1 MAGTAAPVPGSTLK
15 VSAQARLSLSR
26 FATNGRDGAS
36 AVCFDGETVLTW
48 AAFRERVA
56 RMASALADLGAPQAV
71 VACARPE
78 SFLVALF
85 ALWQS
90 GRTAVVPP
98 NFLPEN
104 MARVGGDSN
113 PVLSDEQVAALSE
126 AAPPQPLTDLDP
138 VACHVVLH
146 TSGSS
151 GEPKQIEKTLAQL
164 EAEVETL
171 ESVWGSQMGNA
182 TVLATVPHHHVY
194 GLLFRLLW
202 PLSAGRAFDTTVCAN
217 PEALHARIARHPA
230 HVLVS
235 SPAHLGRF
243 PLLMDMDGW
252 QPRPRLIFSSG
263 APLAAESAAAYASAF
278 GSAPT
283 EVFGSTETGGIAWRC
298 QADGVADAWTPLPG
312 IMVARDND
320 GHLLLDSPFLDRHPW
335 RMDDAVR
342 CLSDGRFHLQGRLDR
357 IVKIEGKRLSLPEME
372 SRLAGHPWIVTAA
385 VVTLPEGGRLGAVVV
400 LSTAGRTILDEVGQR
415 HAAHALRVFLGKCF
429 EAVLLPRR
437 FRFVAGLP
445 IDERGKTSVDAL
457 QSLFTTHA
465 RTDA

>member
-15 VSAQARLSLSR
+15 VSAQARHSLAR

-36 AVCFDGETVLTW
+36 AVCFDGETMLTW
-48 AAFRERVA
+48 AEFRERVA
-56 RMASALADLGAPQAV
+56 RTASALVDLASPQAV
-71 VACARPE
+71 VACTRPD

-85 ALWQS
+85 ALWQN

-104 MARVGGDSN
+104 VARMGGDRG
-113 PVLSDEQVAALSE
+113 PVLGDEQVAALGE
-126 AAPPQPLTDLDP
+126 ANPPQSMADLDP
-138 VACHVVLH
+138 AACRVALH

-151 GEPKQIEKTLAQL
+151 GEPKRIEKTLAQL

-171 ESVWGSQMGNA
+171 ESVWGAEMGDA

-202 PLSAGRAFDTTVCAN
+202 PLSAGRAFDTAVCAN
-217 PEALHARIARHPA
+217 PEALQARIARHPA

-252 QPRPRLIFSSG
+252 RPRPRLIFSSG
-263 APLAAESAAAYASAF
+263 APLAAESAAAYVFAF

-283 EVFGSTETGGIAWRC
+283 EVFGSTETGGIAWRR
-298 QADGVADAWTPLPG
+298 QAKGVADAWTPLPG
-312 IMVARDND
+312 VLVARDDD
-320 GHLLLDSPFLDRHPW
+320 GRLLLDSPFLDRRPW

-342 CLSDGRFHLQGRLDR
+342 CLSDGRFHLEGRLDR
-357 IVKIEGKRLSLPEME
+357 IVKVEGKRLSLPEME
-372 SRLAGHPWIVTAA
+372 NRLAEHPWVVTAA
-385 VVTLPEGGRLGAVVV
+385 VVRLPQGGRLGAVIIP
-400 LSTAGRTILDEVGQR
+400 SITGRTILDEAGQR
-415 HAAHALRVFLGKCF
+415 HAAHALRAFLGESF

-437 FRFVAGLP
+437 FRFVASLP
-445 IDERGKTSVDAL
+445 VDERGKTSVDAL
-457 QSLFTTHA
+457 QFLFAAHA
-465 RTDA
+465 RADA